1 MNSQKLLFFIL
12 TFTVVMVQSLS
23 GQTGG
28 EGIFTFLQLT
38 TSAKTAALGGIQV
51 ALPDTDPGMVLQ
63 NPALLSAEMNN
74 NMSFN
79 YANYLA
85 GIGFGFGAYARSLGK
100 YGMASIGIQF
110 FDYGQFVAADENGLI
125 TGSFSAS
132 DYALTLSWAK
142 PFGPNFAVGA
152 SLKPIYSHLESYRSF
167 GVVADLGVVRYTAD
181 RLTTLALCVKNL
193 GKQLTTYYDGGEY
206 EKIDWSFQLG
216 LTHQLLYAP
225 LRFCVTAY
233 DLNHWNGA
241 VSATDPNGID
251 TNSTDQ
257 PAFAAALRH
266 LSFGA
271 ELFPENK
278 ITFRLGYN
286 YRRHADLPVA
296 GQTSLAGFTT
306 GLGINLSALSLNY
319 GLSGYSHSGLVHN
332 FSMSANLSR
341 LHR

>member
-1 MNSQKLLFFIL
+1 MIPRKKLLIIL
-12 TFTVVMVQSLS
+12 TFTIVIMQSLS

-51 ALPDTDPGMVLQ
+51 ALPDTDPGIALQ

-74 NMSFN
+74 NVSFN

-85 GIGFGFGAYARSLGK
+85 GIGFGYGSYARNLGK
-100 YGMASIGIQF
+100 LGTASIGIQF
-110 FDYGQFVAADENGLI
+110 FDYGQFVAADEKGLI

-142 PFGPNFAVGA
+142 TLGANLTIGA
-152 SLKPIYSHLESYRSF
+152 SLKPVYSHLEIYQSF
-167 GVVADLGVVRYTAD
+167 GVVADLGLVHRSTD
-181 RLTTLALCVKNL
+181 RLTTLAICVKNL

-206 EKIDWSFQLG
+206 EKIDWSLQVGFARQL
-216 LTHQLLYAP
+216 QYAP
-225 LRFCVTAY
+225 LRFCITAY
-233 DLNHWNGA
+233 DLNSWNRA
-241 VSATDPNGID
+241 ISASDPNGIETYSPD
-251 TNSTDQ
+251 QSVFAST
-257 PAFAAALRH
+257 FRH

-278 ITFRLGYN
+278 ITLRLGYN
-286 YRRHADLPVA
+286 YRRHADLPTVA
-296 GQTSLAGFTT
+296 QTGLAGFTT
-306 GLGINLSALSLNY
+306 GLGINLPAISVNY
-319 GLSGYSHSGLVHN
+319 GLSGYYHSGMVHN
-332 FSMSANLSR
+332 FSLSANLSR